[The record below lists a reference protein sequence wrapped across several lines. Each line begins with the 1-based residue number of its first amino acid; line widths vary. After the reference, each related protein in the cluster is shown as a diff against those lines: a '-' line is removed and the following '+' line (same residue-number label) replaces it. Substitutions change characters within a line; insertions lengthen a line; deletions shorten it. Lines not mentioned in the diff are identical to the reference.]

1 MALEKKEAYIQLN
14 SEDLNY
20 LRELLD
26 SGGTGVVNCKE
37 KEIVKKLSTLDLV
50 TLNIVDGAFFATPHY
65 KMLFKILPDLE
76 KEVAVL
82 APHR

>member
-1 MALEKKEAYIQLN
+1 MVSEMKEADVQLN

-26 SGGTGVVNCKE
+26 SGGPSVINPRE
-37 KEIVKKLSTLDLV
+37 KDIAKKLSALDLV
-50 TLNIVDGAFFATPHY
+50 TLSTIDGAFFVTPHY
-65 KMLFKILPDLE
+65 KILFKILPNLE

-82 APHR
+82 ASH

>member
-1 MALEKKEAYIQLN
+1 MASEKKEAYAQLN
-14 SEDLNY
+14 SDDLNY

-26 SGGTGVVNCKE
+26 SGGTSVINSRE

-50 TLNIVDGAFFATPHY
+50 TLSTIDGAFFATPHY
-65 KMLFKILPDLE
+65 KMLFKILPNLE

-82 APHR
+82 ASH

>member
-1 MALEKKEAYIQLN
+1 MDLEKKEAYVQLN
-14 SEDLNY
+14 SDDLAY

-37 KEIVKKLSTLDLV
+37 KEIVKKLSSLDLV
-50 TLNIVDGAFFATPHY
+50 ILNIIDGAFFATPHY

-76 KEVAVL
+76 KEATVL
-82 APHR
+82 ASYR